1 MDRFARIT
9 QAWAG
14 RTVVCLGSGPSATEE
29 VIAKLARAAL
39 PTIAVNDMYLVAP
52 WATVC
57 YFADTRWWDWHH
69 NGKVSK
75 AFPWAKFSEAQVR
88 EAFAAYAGQKVS
100 IENTGA
106 MISDANVFL
115 MHNYGYEGLSDRP
128 NGLHTGSN
136 SGYQAINIAYLA
148 GAKRIILAGY
158 DLRFPGGR
166 SHAHDGHR
174 VAVGEDRYHQYAR
187 TYATMLPQ
195 LAKAGVEVV
204 QTTLDSAVRCFP
216 MRSLD
221 EALACA

>member
-1 MDRFARIT
+1 
-9 QAWAG
+9 
-14 RTVVCLGSGPSATEE
+14 
-29 VIAKLARAAL
+29 
-39 PTIAVNDMYLVAP
+39 MYLVAP

-69 NGKVSK
+69 NGRVVKV
-75 AFPWAKFSEAQVR
+75 FSWRRFEKTEVR
-88 EAFAAYAGQKVS
+88 DAFAAFAGQKVS

-106 MISDANVFL
+106 LIPDADVFL
-115 MHNYGYEGLSDRP
+115 LHNYGWDGLSDKP

-166 SHAHDGHR
+166 SHAHNGHLIP
-174 VAVGEDRYHQYAR
+174 VGEDRYHQYAK

-195 LAKAGVEVV
+195 LAKAGVEVI
-204 QTTLDSAVRCFP
+204 QTTLDSAVQCFTN
-216 MRSLD
+216 RKLD
-221 EALACA
+221 EALACS